1 MSNYRPLACDL
12 HDYLEIACLYR
23 YWLRIELYDGEPF
36 EAEAV
41 TTETT
46 ASKEEFLVVQVE
58 GASHRLRLDRLGN
71 HAVQQGRAFRPG
83 RTGITPAKG
92 KKEAGH
98 CPASFIHHI
107 RSSGTL

>member
-58 GASHRLRLDRLGN
+58 GASHRLRLDRL
-71 HAVQQGRAFRPG
+71 RA
-83 RTGITPAKG
+83 ITP
-92 KKEAGH
+92 
-98 CPASFIHHI
+98 
-107 RSSGTL
+107 RGTGARFGRVELE